1 MNHPFSKMFEKA
13 LLKSYGDENFVLAEA
28 EKLMKKG
35 YSPNEIYTV
44 LVKLEKS
51 LIQDA
56 DVAILSEAVEE
67 FSQYV
72 DHPDEEVLI

>member
-1 MNHPFSKMFEKA
+1 MSHPFSKMFEKA
-13 LLKSYGDENFVLAEA
+13 LAKSYGDENFVLAEA
-28 EKLMKKG
+28 EKLMQKG
-35 YSPNEIYTV
+35 YNAHEIYTV